1 MIEKKSEFRMLDLVI
16 AVLIVILA
24 AGQIM
29 DLWQT
34 VKMKEK
40 IELILKLGC
49 YEHLSTT
56 HD

>member
-1 MIEKKSEFRMLDLVI
+1 MSEKKYEFRMLDLI
-16 AVLIVILA
+16 ITILIMILA

-34 VKMKEK
+34 VRMKEK
-40 IELILKLGC
+40 IDLILRLGC
-49 YEHLSTT
+49 YEHSSAT

>member
-1 MIEKKSEFRMLDLVI
+1 MSEKKYEFRMLDLVI
-16 AVLIVILA
+16 AVLIMILA

-34 VKMKEK
+34 IKTKEK
-40 IELILKLGC
+40 IEMILRLGC
-49 YEHLSTT
+49 YEHPSAT

>member
-1 MIEKKSEFRMLDLVI
+1 MIEKNYEFRMLDLVI
-16 AVLIVILA
+16 AVLIMILA

-40 IELILKLGC
+40 IDLILRLGC
-49 YEHLSTT
+49 YEHPSTT